1 MKADFTRRAL
11 LVALAGAIAVPG
23 VAAAQDPRA
32 SEVQKAARDW
42 LALADKLDGS
52 ATWKA
57 AGKQFQAAMPED
69 RWTAQLKK
77 AREARGKL
85 VQRTAAATS
94 FASQVPAIPDP
105 GTYAMVRFRTSFA
118 NEPNATEDVTL
129 EQTSGVWRVIGY
141 VIR

>member
-1 MKADFTRRAL
+1 MKADLTRRAL
-11 LVALAGAIAVPG
+11 LVALAGAIAMPG

-32 SEVQKAARDW
+32 SEVQQAARDW

-52 ATWKA
+52 ATWKG
-57 AGKQFQAAMPED
+57 AGKRFQAAMAED
-69 RWTAQLKK
+69 AWTAQLRK

-85 VQRTAAATS
+85 VQRTAAASS
-94 FASQVPAIPDP
+94 FATQVPAIAEP
-105 GTYAMVRFRTSFA
+105 GTYAMVRFRTAFA

-129 EQTSGVWRVIGY
+129 EQTGGVWRVIGY